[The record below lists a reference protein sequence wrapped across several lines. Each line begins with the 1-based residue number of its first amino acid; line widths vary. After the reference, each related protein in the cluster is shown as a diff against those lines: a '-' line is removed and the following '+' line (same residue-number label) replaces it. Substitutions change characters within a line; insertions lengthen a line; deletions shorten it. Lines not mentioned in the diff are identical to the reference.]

1 MSYPEVVMK
10 ARLAVLSS
18 LVLLAAPLA
27 AQGGM
32 GAGRGNPMAM
42 LSVPT
47 TELLTEQLALSAEQQ
62 PKVAALIAAYDSTT
76 VTDRAAVAKLIEAGD
91 MQAMRGDPSM
101 ARVREARTKFTTDL
115 KAMLTAEQ
123 VAKYDELYPQRMGR
137 RPGGN

>member
-1 MSYPEVVMK
+1 MK

-27 AQGGM
+27 AQGGGM
-32 GAGRGNPMAM
+32 GPGRGGNPMAM

-47 TELLTEQLALSAEQQ
+47 AEVLTEQLALTAEQQ
-62 PKVAALIAAYDSTT
+62 PKVAALVAAYDSTT
-76 VTDRAAVAKLIEAGD
+76 KADREAVAKVMESGD
-91 MQAMRGDPSM
+91 MQAMRGNPSM
-101 ARVREARTKFTTDL
+101 AKVREARTKFTTDL
-115 KAMLTAEQ
+115 KALLTADQ